1 MNRMG
6 LTPEHIARA
15 KQEGAAA
22 GAEPYGPNM
31 TKNPYLTASG
41 AEPTSLNRFL
51 ARVWR
56 EERAETI
63 QRRAAERKLARRA
76 AEAPGSQLPET
87 SSVED

>member
-1 MNRMG
+1 
-6 LTPEHIARA
+6 
-15 KQEGAAA
+15 
-22 GAEPYGPNM
+22 M

-63 QRRAAERKLARRA
+63 QRRAAERKLARLNTENATR
-76 AEAPGSQLPET
+76 
-87 SSVED
+87 